1 MKARTILVPAVT
13 TSSATYYT
21 VPTNTRAK
29 LVMFNAANTAG
40 SGATVANASVSV
52 GGTVTPIFK
61 SLSIAFS
68 SVFNVGL
75 SSESYIIL
83 EAGSLIVAHS
93 DNVST
98 SLIFTVEEV
107 PFIVST
113 N

>member
-21 VPTNTRAK
+21 VPNNTRAK
-29 LVMFNAANTAG
+29 LVMFHAANTAA
-40 SGATVANASVSV
+40 SGATVANASISV
-52 GGTVTPIFK
+52 GGIVTPIFK
-61 SLSIAFS
+61 LLSIAFS
-68 SVFNVGL
+68 SVFNAGF
-75 SSESYIIL
+75 SDSSYIML
-83 EAGSLIVAHS
+83 DAGSLIVAHS
-93 DNVST
+93 DNVNT

>member
-21 VPTNTRAK
+21 VPPNTRAK
-29 LVMFNAANTAG
+29 LVMFHAANTAS
-40 SGATVANASVSV
+40 SGATVANASVKV
-52 GGTVTPIFK
+52 GSTVTPIFK
-61 SLSIAFS
+61 TLSIAFS
-68 SVFNVGL
+68 SVFNAGF
-75 SSESYIIL
+75 SDTSYIML
-83 EAGSLIVAHS
+83 EAGTLIVAHS
-93 DNVST
+93 DNVNT

>member
-21 VPTNTRAK
+21 VPPNTRAK
-29 LVMFNAANTAG
+29 LVMFNAANTAS
-40 SGATVANASVSV
+40 SGATVANASVKV
-52 GGTVTPIFK
+52 GSTVTPIFK
-61 SLSIAFS
+61 TLSIAFS
-68 SVFNVGL
+68 SVFNAGF
-75 SSESYIIL
+75 SDTSYIML
-83 EAGSLIVAHS
+83 DAGSLIVAHS

-107 PFIVST
+107 SYTVST

>member
-21 VPTNTRAK
+21 VPANTRAK
-29 LVMFNAANTAG
+29 LVMFHAANTAS
-40 SGATVANASVSV
+40 SGATVANASVKV
-52 GGTVTPIFK
+52 GSAVTPIFK
-61 SLSIAFS
+61 TLSIAFS
-68 SVFNVGL
+68 SVFNAGF
-75 SSESYIIL
+75 SDTSYIML

-93 DNVST
+93 NNVST

>member
-21 VPTNTRAK
+21 VPNNTRAK
-29 LVMFNAANTAG
+29 LVMFNAANTAS
-40 SGATVANASVSV
+40 SGATVANASVKVGSV
-52 GGTVTPIFK
+52 VTPIFK
-61 SLSIAFS
+61 TLSIAFS

-75 SSESYIIL
+75 SSESYIML